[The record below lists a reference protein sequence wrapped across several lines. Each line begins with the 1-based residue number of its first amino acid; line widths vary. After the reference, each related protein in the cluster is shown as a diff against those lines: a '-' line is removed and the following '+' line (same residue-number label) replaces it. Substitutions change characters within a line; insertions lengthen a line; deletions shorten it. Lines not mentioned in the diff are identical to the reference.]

1 MSMTVPSDR
10 SDAEPTELQEPLHVS
25 NEAAFKESLAAQQQA
40 FKEVADQKYALDQHA
55 IVATT
60 DVQGTIT
67 YVNDKFCAISKYS
80 RDELLGQNHRIL
92 NSGHHPKEFFQQMY
106 HTIANGEVWHGEI
119 CNRAKDGKIYWVD
132 TTIVPFLDGDGKPRK
147 YIAIRTDITERKR
160 AEEIRERLAA
170 VVDSSDDAIIGKD
183 LDGTINAWN
192 RGAEKVFGYST
203 AEALGKPMLMLFPPD
218 RVNEES
224 GILARIQRGESVEH
238 FETIRVRKD
247 GTTIDV
253 SVTISPIRDCNGAIV
268 GASKIARDITER
280 KCDEGRLVRQA
291 EELAKSRQA
300 LEDQALMLKLVL
312 DNMGEG
318 LIAADSEAHFLLWN
332 ETAKRLM
339 GRGAAELP
347 SEQWTPHYRV
357 FLPDGITP
365 YPPAGL
371 PLVRALRGESVQ
383 VELIVEPP
391 EPGGKVWLEVTAR
404 PMKDAQGKL
413 CGGVAVMR
421 DVTERKHAEQEREN
435 LLVRLKVSSA
445 ELEQRVGER
454 TFELTATLKERE
466 VLLQE
471 IHHRVKNNLQVIS
484 SLMNLQL
491 RSIKDPPTRE
501 ALQEAQ
507 SRVKA
512 ISLIHEM
519 LYQSKDYANVP
530 FSEYARKLAA
540 NVFDVLGVAPGCVSL
555 ELAINEAA
563 LAVNKAIPCGLILN
577 ELITNALKHGFPNG
591 RRGTV
596 RVALGKMGEGKL
608 QLSVTDDGVGIP
620 AGLDIRQTKSL
631 GMHLVHT
638 LAEQLGAE
646 VEIAREQGTSV
657 RFTFAGETAVEP
669 VLSSELV

>member
-1 MSMTVPSDR
+1 MAALNILHREGFDTPMILVSGALGDVTAVECIRQGATDYVFKDSLARLPGAVR
-10 SDAEPTELQEPLHVS
+10 RALEETTLRQQRKEAEEAQRKSDARRK
-25 NEAAFKESLAAQQQA
+25 F
-40 FKEVADQKYALDQHA
+40 AL
-55 IVATT
+55 
-60 DVQGTIT
+60 
-67 YVNDKFCAISKYS
+67 
-80 RDELLGQNHRIL
+80 
-92 NSGHHPKEFFQQMY
+92 
-106 HTIANGEVWHGEI
+106 
-119 CNRAKDGKIYWVD
+119 
-132 TTIVPFLDGDGKPRK
+132 
-147 YIAIRTDITERKR
+147 
-160 AEEIRERLAA
+160 
-170 VVDSSDDAIIGKD
+170 
-183 LDGTINAWN
+183 
-192 RGAEKVFGYST
+192 
-203 AEALGKPMLMLFPPD
+203 
-218 RVNEES
+218 
-224 GILARIQRGESVEH
+224 
-238 FETIRVRKD
+238 
-247 GTTIDV
+247 
-253 SVTISPIRDCNGAIV
+253 
-268 GASKIARDITER
+268 
-280 KCDEGRLVRQA
+280 
-291 EELAKSRQA
+291 
-300 LEDQALMLKLVL
+300 
-312 DNMGEG
+312 
-318 LIAADSEAHFLLWN
+318 
-332 ETAKRLM
+332 ETAKLGDWELDLNTMKASRSLLHDQIF
-339 GRGAAELP
+339 GAELP
-347 SEQWTPHYRV
+347 FAEWNFEIFLSHVHPDDRKWVGENFQACVEQGRRWDFQCRIIW
-357 FLPDGITP
+357 PDGDIRWIWARGSQ
-365 YPPAGL
+365 Y
-371 PLVRALRGESVQ
+371 RALTSDSNQMFG
-383 VELIVEPP
+383 IVEDI
-391 EPGGKVWLEVTAR
+391 TAR
-404 PMKDAQGKL
+404 KR
-413 CGGVAVMR
+413 V
-421 DVTERKHAEQEREN
+421 EQERED

-445 ELEQRVGER
+445 DLEQRVNER
-454 TFELTATLKERE
+454 TSELSATLNERE